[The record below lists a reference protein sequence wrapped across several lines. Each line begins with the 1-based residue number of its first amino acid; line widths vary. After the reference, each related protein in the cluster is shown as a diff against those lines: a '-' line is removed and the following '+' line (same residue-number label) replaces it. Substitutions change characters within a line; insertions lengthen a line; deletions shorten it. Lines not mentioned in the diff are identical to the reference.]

1 MDSVYRTST
10 ISVRE
15 SGGDS
20 ERSES
25 DELIV
30 AQRCGQASWL
40 QNDKYQC
47 HYLYRQNNLKQQQ
60 YSTGHTKGESWKSK

>member
-1 MDSVYRTST
+1 M
-10 ISVRE
+10 RE

-60 YSTGHTKGESWKSK
+60 YVAIAKKQETTTKKQQRRQR